1 MTASHK
7 LLLLV
12 TGIVI
17 GCTPSTAAN
26 SAAGGAPK
34 DSRTL
39 TYEEITRSQIGGN
52 AYEVI
57 SRLRPSFLTGRGEVT
72 VMGSTDSKYPAVY
85 LDGVLY
91 GDIKS
96 LSNLDASQIAEVRLY
111 PAWEAQ
117 TKFGTGNNS
126 GVIAITSRR

>member
-1 MTASHK
+1 MIASNK
-7 LLLLV
+7 LLLLFAGV
-12 TGIVI
+12 VI

-26 SAAGGAPK
+26 SGGNAGG
-34 DSRTL
+34 SRVL
-39 TYEEITRSQIGGN
+39 TQEEITRSQVGGN
-52 AYEVI
+52 AYELI

-72 VMGSTDSKYPAVY
+72 VMGPTESKYPSVY

-96 LSNLDASQIAEVRLY
+96 LSNLDSSQIAEVRLY

-117 TKFGTGNNS
+117 TKFGTTSNS

>member
-12 TGIVI
+12 AGVVI

-26 SAAGGAPK
+26 SGGNPPH

-39 TYEEITRSQIGGN
+39 TLEEINRSQIGGN

-57 SRLRPSFLTGRGEVT
+57 SRLRPSFLTGRGEVS
-72 VMGSTDSKYPAVY
+72 VMGPAESKYPSVY

-96 LSNLDASQIAEVRLY
+96 LRNLDASQIGEVRLY

>member
-7 LLLLV
+7 FLLLV
-12 TGIVI
+12 TGVVI

-26 SAAGGAPK
+26 SSPK

-39 TYEEITRSQIGGN
+39 TFEEISHSQIGGN

-72 VMGSTDSKYPAVY
+72 VMGSSDSKYPAVY
-85 LDGVLY
+85 VDGVFY
-91 GDIKS
+91 GDLKS
-96 LSNLDASQIAEVRLY
+96 LSNLDSSQIAEVRLY

-126 GVIAITSRR
+126 GVIAITTRR

>member
-1 MTASHK
+1 MTASRK
-7 LLLLV
+7 LILLISS
-12 TGIVI
+12 IVI

-26 SAAGGAPK
+26 SSGTPK
-34 DSRTL
+34 TDSRTL
-39 TYEEITRSQIGGN
+39 TSEEIDRSQIGGT

-57 SRLRPSFLTGRGEVT
+57 SRLRPAFLIGRGEVT
-72 VMGSTDSKYPAVY
+72 VMGPAESRFPSVY

-91 GDIKS
+91 GDINS
-96 LSNLDASQIAEVRLY
+96 LRNLDSSHIGEVHMY
-111 PAWEAQ
+111 QAWEAQ

>member
-7 LLLLV
+7 MLLLV
-12 TGIVI
+12 TGLVI

-26 SAAGGAPK
+26 SGGSASN
-34 DSRTL
+34 SRIL
-39 TYEEITRSQIGGN
+39 TYEEISRSQIGGN

-72 VMGSTDSKYPAVY
+72 VMGPSESKYPSVY

-117 TKFGTGNNS
+117 TKFGTGSNS

>member
-1 MTASHK
+1 MTASRK
-7 LLLLV
+7 LILLV
-12 TGIVI
+12 TSVVI
-17 GCTPSTAAN
+17 GCTPSASGT
-26 SAAGGAPK
+26 GGTPRQ
-34 DSRTL
+34 DSRILTL
-39 TYEEITRSQIGGN
+39 EEINRSKIGGN

-57 SRLRPSFLTGRGEVT
+57 SRLRPAFLTGRGEVT
-72 VMGSTDSKYPAVY
+72 VMGPTESKYPSVY

-117 TKFGTGNNS
+117 TKFGTTSNS

>member
-12 TGIVI
+12 TGVVI

-26 SAAGGAPK
+26 SGGSPK

-39 TYEEITRSQIGGN
+39 TFEEISRSQIGGN

-72 VMGSTDSKYPAVY
+72 VMGSTDSKYPA
-85 LDGVLY
+85 
-91 GDIKS
+91 
-96 LSNLDASQIAEVRLY
+96 
-111 PAWEAQ
+111 WEAQ